1 MGTSSTYLLC
11 PCCKPLSF
19 VVAQKG
25 ACGLKSDS
33 GDIIIALDAMGGDHG
48 APVVLQGAAEAL
60 AARSELRFVL
70 FGDET
75 VIMAELDGMTA
86 LKARSVVHHTDVAI
100 AMDDKPSQAIR
111 RGRKTSSMWQAIDS
125 VKQGESHAA
134 VSAGN
139 TGALMAMA
147 KVLLKTTEG
156 VSRPAIAGMWP
167 TLKGRS
173 IVLDMG
179 ATVGADADQLVS
191 NAIMGAAMARCLFG
205 IRRPMVGLLNIGV
218 EEMKGVEAVREAG
231 ALLREAELPL
241 KYEGFVEGTDIGT
254 GKVDVIVTEGFS
266 GNIALKTAEG
276 TAQQIVAVLRE
287 EMSRTL
293 VSKIAALFA
302 KGAFSRLKKR
312 LDPRTYNGGV
322 FLGLNGVVVKSHGNT
337 DSFGFSSAIHVA
349 ADMVANDL
357 VDRIDRGMELAPHEH
372 HDHADEQAQAASA
385 S

>member
-1 MGTSSTYLLC
+1 
-11 PCCKPLSF
+11 
-19 VVAQKG
+19 
-25 ACGLKSDS
+25 
-33 GDIIIALDAMGGDHG
+33 MGGDNG
-48 APVVLQGAAEAL
+48 ASVVLDGAAAAL
-60 AARSELRFVL
+60 ADRPELRFVL
-70 FGDET
+70 FGDEH
-75 VIMAELDGMTA
+75 VIAAELKRLPDLQT
-86 LKARSVVHHTDVAI
+86 RCVVHHTDVAI

-111 RGRKTSSMWQAIDS
+111 RGRNTSSMWLAIDS

-147 KVLLKTTEG
+147 KVLLKTTDG
-156 VSRPAIAGMWP
+156 VSRPAIAGIWP
-167 TLKGRS
+167 TLRDRS

-205 IRRPMVGLLNIGV
+205 IRRPTVGLLNIGV
-218 EEMKGVEAVREAG
+218 EEVKGVEAVREAG
-231 ALLREAELPL
+231 SLLREAELPL
-241 KYEGFVEGTDIGT
+241 EYRGFVEGTDIGT

-276 TAQQIVAVLRE
+276 TAHQIVAVLRE
-287 EMSRTL
+287 EMSRSL
-293 VSKIAALFA
+293 VSKIGALFA

-322 FLGLNGVVVKSHGNT
+322 FLGLNGVVVKSHGGT

-357 VDRIDRGMELAPHEH
+357 VDRIDRGIELAPHEH
-372 HDHADEQAQAASA
+372 HDNADEQAQAANA
-385 S
+385 N

>member
-1 MGTSSTYLLC
+1 MC
-11 PCCKPLSF
+11 HIFNVFNDEK
-19 VVAQKG
+19 
-25 ACGLKSDS
+25 
-33 GDIIIALDAMGGDHG
+33 IIA
-48 APVVLQGAAEAL
+48 
-60 AARSELRFVL
+60 
-70 FGDET
+70 
-75 VIMAELDGMTA
+75 AELDA
-86 LKARSVVHHTDVAI
+86 LPELKARSVVHHTDVAI

-111 RGRKTSSMWQAIDS
+111 RGRKTSSMWLAIDS

-156 VSRPAIAGMWP
+156 VSRPAIAGIWP
-167 TLKGRS
+167 TLRGRS

-218 EEMKGVEAVREAG
+218 EEVKGVEAVREAG
-231 ALLREAELPL
+231 ALLREADLPL
-241 KYEGFVEGTDIGT
+241 DYQGFVEGTDIGT

-276 TAQQIVAVLRE
+276 TAHQIVSVLRE
-287 EMSRTL
+287 EMSRTI
-293 VSKIAALFA
+293 VSKIAAVFA
-302 KGAFSRLKKR
+302 KGAFTRLKKR

-322 FLGLNGVVVKSHGNT
+322 FLGLNGVVVKSHGGT
-337 DSFGFSSAIHVA
+337 DAIGFSSAIHVA
-349 ADMVANDL
+349 ADMIANDL

-372 HDHADEQAQAASA
+372 HDHTQEPVEVARSG
-385 S
+385 

>member
-1 MGTSSTYLLC
+1 MKT
-11 PCCKPLSF
+11 
-19 VVAQKG
+19 
-25 ACGLKSDS
+25 DS

-48 APVVLQGAAEAL
+48 APVVLNGAAVAL
-60 AARSELRFVL
+60 ASRPELSFVL
-70 FGDET
+70 FGDEK
-75 VIMAELDGMTA
+75 IIAAELEA
-86 LKARSVVHHTDVAI
+86 LPELKARSVVHHTDVAI

-111 RGRKTSSMWQAIDS
+111 RGRKTSSMWLAIDS

-156 VSRPAIAGMWP
+156 VSRPAIAGIWP
-167 TLKGRS
+167 TLRGRS

-218 EEMKGVEAVREAG
+218 EEIKGVEAVREAG
-231 ALLREAELPL
+231 ALLREADLPL
-241 KYEGFVEGTDIGT
+241 DYQGFVEGTDIGT

-276 TAQQIVAVLRE
+276 TAHQIVSVLRE
-287 EMSRTL
+287 EMSRTI
-293 VSKIAALFA
+293 VSKIAAVFA
-302 KGAFSRLKKR
+302 KGAFTRLKKR

-322 FLGLNGVVVKSHGNT
+322 FLGLNGVVVKSHGGT
-337 DSFGFSSAIHVA
+337 DAIGFSSAIHVA
-349 ADMVANDL
+349 ADMIANDL

-372 HDHADEQAQAASA
+372 DDHTQEPVEVARSG
-385 S
+385 

>member
-1 MGTSSTYLLC
+1 
-11 PCCKPLSF
+11 
-19 VVAQKG
+19 
-25 ACGLKSDS
+25 LKSES
-33 GDIIIALDAMGGDHG
+33 GDIIFSLDAMGGDHG
-48 APVVLQGAAEAL
+48 APVVLNGAAAAL
-60 AARSELRFVL
+60 AARPELRFVL
-70 FGDET
+70 FGDEN
-75 VIMAELDGMTA
+75 VIAPVLDGLPA

-111 RGRKTSSMWQAIDS
+111 RGRKTSSMWLAIDS

-139 TGALMAMA
+139 TGALMAMS
-147 KVLLKTTEG
+147 KLLLKTTEG
-156 VSRPAIAGMWP
+156 VSRPAIAGIWP
-167 TLKGRS
+167 TLRGRS

-205 IRRPMVGLLNIGV
+205 IRRPLVGLLNIGV
-218 EEMKGVEAVREAG
+218 EEIKGVEAVREAG
-231 ALLREAELPL
+231 ALLREADLPL
-241 KYEGFVEGTDIGT
+241 DYRGFVEGTDIGT

-276 TAQQIVAVLRE
+276 TAHQIVAVLRE
-287 EMSRTL
+287 EMSRNI
-293 VSKIAALFA
+293 VSKIGALFA
-302 KGAFSRLKKR
+302 KGAFARMKKR

-322 FLGLNGVVVKSHGNT
+322 FLGLNGVVVKSHGGT
-337 DSFGFSSAIHVA
+337 DAFGFSSAIHVA

-372 HDHADEQAQAASA
+372 HDHTNQQARVASA

>member
-1 MGTSSTYLLC
+1 MKT
-11 PCCKPLSF
+11 
-19 VVAQKG
+19 
-25 ACGLKSDS
+25 DS
-33 GDIIIALDAMGGDHG
+33 GDIIISLDAMGGDHG
-48 APVVLQGAAEAL
+48 ASVVLNGAATAL
-60 AARSELRFVL
+60 AARPELRFIL
-70 FGDET
+70 FGDEN
-75 VIMAELDGMTA
+75 VIAPVLDELPA

-111 RGRKTSSMWQAIDS
+111 RGRKTSSMWMAIDC
-125 VKQGESHAA
+125 VKQGEAQAA

-156 VSRPAIAGMWP
+156 VSRPAIAGIWP
-167 TLKGRS
+167 TLRGRS

-218 EEMKGVEAVREAG
+218 EEIKGVEAVREAG
-231 ALLREAELPL
+231 ALLREADLPL
-241 KYEGFVEGTDIGT
+241 DYQGFVEGTDIGT

-276 TAQQIVAVLRE
+276 TVHQIIAVLRE
-287 EMSRTL
+287 EMNRTIAG
-293 VSKIAALFA
+293 KIGALFA

-312 LDPRTYNGGV
+312 LDPRYYNGGV
-322 FLGLNGVVVKSHGNT
+322 FLGLNGVVVKSHGGT
-337 DSFGFSSAIHVA
+337 DSFGFSSAINVA

-372 HDHADEQAQAASA
+372 HELTNGQARLASA